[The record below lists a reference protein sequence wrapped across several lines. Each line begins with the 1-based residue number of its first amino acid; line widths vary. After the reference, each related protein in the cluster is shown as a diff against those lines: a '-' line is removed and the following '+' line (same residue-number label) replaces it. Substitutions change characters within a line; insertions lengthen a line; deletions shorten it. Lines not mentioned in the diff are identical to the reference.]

1 VSIFWRNNLLA
12 RGSIPLV
19 AVTLTFQGWLGKVGI
34 RSERTAQEYALTV
47 RRWARSRGF
56 ESPDEAIADI
66 KTRSLDPYQ
75 LLQEY
80 VTGLHNRKLA
90 PASIHVHFSAVKRF
104 LNDCDIE
111 VTSEKVRNK
120 IILPSYYLVSTD
132 RAPTK
137 AELKQTLLRSKLKT
151 KVAIEL
157 MGSSGIRIGEAA
169 TLRVCDID
177 FGKVGQASK
186 IMLKAKTTKSRKK
199 RVTFISPEATE
210 ILRQYLGER
219 IKQPDDYIFPRMK
232 EEVDT
237 KYVASTLYKQIIY
250 AFKIAGLRIKEDS
263 ESPRYSLH
271 PHCLRKFFH
280 TNCLAAGIDR
290 GVVEGFMGHTFA
302 LDSSYLRMTD
312 DELRGNY
319 MKAVDRLT
327 FLTTPEL
334 VADNEEVQGLR
345 DEVAKLRGQFETILK
360 TKFGAERVN

>member
-1 VSIFWRNNLLA
+1 
-12 RGSIPLV
+12 
-19 AVTLTFQGWLGKVGI
+19 
-34 RSERTAQEYALTV
+34 LTV
-47 RRWARSRGF
+47 RRWAKSRGF
-56 ESPDEAIADI
+56 ESPDEAVAEI
-66 KTRSLDPYQ
+66 RSRGLDPYQ
-75 LLQEY
+75 VLQEY
-80 VTGLHNRKLA
+80 VTSLHNRKLA

-104 LNDCDIE
+104 LNDSDIE
-111 VTSEKVRNK
+111 VLSERVRNK
-120 IILPSYYLVSTD
+120 IVLPSYYLVSTD

-157 MGSSGIRIGEAA
+157 MGTSGMRIGEAA
-169 TLRVCDID
+169 SLRVCDIQ
-177 FGKVGQASK
+177 FGKAGQPSK

-219 IKQPDDYIFPRMK
+219 IKQPDDYIFPRTK

-237 KYVASTLYKQIIY
+237 KNVASTLYKQIIY
-250 AFKIAGLRIKEDS
+250 AFNLAGLRKKEDS

-271 PHCLRKFFH
+271 PHCLRKYFH
-280 TNCLAAGIDR
+280 TNCLAAGVDR
-290 GVVEGFMGHTFA
+290 GLVDGFMGHVFA

-312 DELRGNY
+312 DELQTNY

-334 VADNEEVQGLR
+334 VADNEEVQRLR
-345 DEVAKLRGQFETILK
+345 RELEERLAKLEAIYTERLTLK
-360 TKFGAERVN
+360 KE